1 MEGKIIS
8 GIAEMRSHRSLTSQN
23 TRFIPAFV
31 HVGHNRLLPA
41 NALPRTRAEW
51 DLLAEDCEAVIV
63 YPRCIPCHSKLRKDT
78 GLFHSSRPL
87 LPPVVDADTAAGSAV
102 EQQDPDFEPLRDHLG
117 MSRTWSS
124 SIQVSQ
130 APLQPWLSRSVHFPC
145 SPSMHLT

>member
-1 MEGKIIS
+1 MSSVRNTGIRCPCQLAESCKYSPFYILFLSKAPPLGGHLHSHTDLVSSHPPLASTAVAFFCAAYYNMEGKIIS

-63 YPRCIPCHSKLRKDT
+63 YPRCIPCHSKLRKDKI
-78 GLFHSSRPL
+78 GRAH
-87 LPPVVDADTAAGSAV
+87 V
-102 EQQDPDFEPLRDHLG
+102 
-117 MSRTWSS
+117 
-124 SIQVSQ
+124 
-130 APLQPWLSRSVHFPC
+130 
-145 SPSMHLT
+145 